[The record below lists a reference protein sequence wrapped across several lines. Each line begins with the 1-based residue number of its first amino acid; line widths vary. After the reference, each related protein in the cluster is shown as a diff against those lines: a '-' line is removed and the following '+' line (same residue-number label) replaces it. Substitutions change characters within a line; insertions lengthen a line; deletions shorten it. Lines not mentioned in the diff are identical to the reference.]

1 MIMVSIQLNA
11 RFYKN
16 DYSSKVQ
23 MTNEHFRNRSK
34 TYLKQKQFF
43 FDSLLFS
50 MVLQDCKHIR
60 VDIVLGNKLIKY

>member
-23 MTNEHFRNRSK
+23 MTNEHFRNRSN
-34 TYLKQKQFF
+34 TYLKQKHFF
-43 FDSLLFS
+43 FRQFAIFYGTSRL
-50 MVLQDCKHIR
+50 
-60 VDIVLGNKLIKY
+60 

>member
-23 MTNEHFRNRSK
+23 MTNEHFRNRFN
-34 TYLKQKQFF
+34 TYLKQKQIF